1 MQALRS
7 LSNDV
12 FERRMPNGSGLFAI
26 LVSDVAQIFGQVYP
40 MREKDTQE
48 KKFGSVKAY

>member
-1 MQALRS
+1 MQALGS

-12 FERRMPNGSGLFAI
+12 FERRMPNGNGLFAI
-26 LVSDVAQIFGQVYP
+26 LVSDVAEIFDQIYP

-48 KKFGSVKAY
+48 

>member
-1 MQALRS
+1 MQALGS

-12 FERRMPNGSGLFAI
+12 FERQMPNGSGLFAI
-26 LVSDVAQIFGQVYP
+26 LVSDFAQIFGQVYP

-48 KKFGSVKAY
+48 

>member
-1 MQALRS
+1 MQVIGS

-12 FERRMPNGSGLFAI
+12 FERRMLNGSGLLAI
-26 LVSDVAQIFGQVYP
+26 LESDVAQIFGQIYP

-48 KKFGSVKAY
+48 

>member
-1 MQALRS
+1 MQALGS

-26 LVSDVAQIFGQVYP
+26 LVSDVAQIFGQIYP

-48 KKFGSVKAY
+48 